1 MLHVSLSQEQLIL
14 NSESI
19 RETRDLHILQAHLL
33 YYRTLL
39 DDFRKSVV
47 FVQETANPAMQN
59 PVVTDKERAES
70 ASILKKETDYLLSE
84 IERLESQRM
93 MQVMRLKNVINLVRF
108 VRFHVYLCQL
118 CLSRHSQVSTSTIAG
133 T

>member
-1 MLHVSLSQEQLIL
+1 ML

-47 FVQETANPAMQN
+47 FVQETANPAMQDSSVN
-59 PVVTDKERAES
+59 DKERTDSET
-70 ASILKKETDYLLSE
+70 ILKRETDYLLSE
-84 IERLESQRM
+84 IERLESQRSM
-93 MQVMRLKNVINLVRF
+93 HVMRLKNVMDLV
-108 VRFHVYLCQL
+108 
-118 CLSRHSQVSTSTIAG
+118 
-133 T
+133 

>member
-1 MLHVSLSQEQLIL
+1 ML

-47 FVQETANPAMQN
+47 FVQETANPAMQDSSVN
-59 PVVTDKERAES
+59 DKERTDSET
-70 ASILKKETDYLLSE
+70 ILKRETDYLLSE
-84 IERLESQRM
+84 IERLESQRSM
-93 MQVMRLKNVINLVRF
+93 HVMRLKNVMDLVRSGSVTSF
-108 VRFHVYLCQL
+108 VFTNL
-118 CLSRHSQVSTSTIAG
+118 CLFRLSRVSTSTIAS